1 MRTLLSPYVGTDL
14 YEKNVTMDI
23 HPRSHYLAEQGYADA
38 ILLAQTR
45 ARYGENV
52 VGVEIKYP
60 RSWYKPASNTSE
72 KEELLY
78 GVFSQ
83 DNELL
88 IGGFTTLAEA
98 RGVAAGIVEQDRFK
112 TSLASTY
119 EVQVK
124 LYIGKPDVFT
134 GFPPVGSG
142 KPFTAAAT
150 FVTLTLS
157 EDAVVA
163 PTTAQD
169 VTELTI
175 GDVLHVGKRSAQVDP
190 YVAILVQ
197 NSPTQR
203 LKIDTSFV
211 APNQELVSTTWI
223 SGGINKLTKGDQ
235 NGFLKKTV
243 IFGYETIAR

>member
-1 MRTLLSPYVGTDL
+1 MRTLLAPYAGNNL
-14 YEKNVTMDI
+14 HEQNVTMDI

-38 ILLAQTR
+38 MLLAQAR
-45 ARYGENV
+45 ARYGDKV

-60 RSWYKPASNTSE
+60 RSWYKPATESSE

-78 GVFSQ
+78 GVFSK

-98 RGVAAGIVEQDRFK
+98 RGVAAGIVEQDKFK
-112 TSLASTY
+112 TSLAFTY

-134 GFPPVGSG
+134 GFPAVGSG

-157 EDAVVA
+157 EDAVAA
-163 PTTAQD
+163 PTSAQD
-169 VTELTI
+169 ITELGV
-175 GDVLHVGKRSAQVDP
+175 GDVLFIGKRSTQVHP
-190 YVAILVQ
+190 GTALLVQ
-197 NSPTQR
+197 DSPTQT
-203 LKIDTSFV
+203 LSVYTNFIPSH
-211 APNQELVSTTWI
+211 QELVSTTWI
-223 SGGINKLTKGDQ
+223 SGGVSKLKKGEE
-235 NGFLKKTV
+235 NGFLPKTV
-243 IFGYETIAR
+243 VFGYETISR